1 MLGDLFLAL
10 RTSGS
15 GLIANQ
21 QALDA
26 VAQNVAN
33 VNTPGYTRKTINQEA
48 RVLDGNGA
56 GVEISGLTR
65 VIDEGLL
72 KSLRLEMSALESVQ
86 TEEAFLGRIQDL
98 FGSPDSNTSFNHVIA
113 DFQASLESLSLSPAD
128 ALAQLEVVRQGDN
141 AAASLR
147 TLSSGIQN
155 LRQDADRRIGDAVD
169 AINRLTA
176 QIAEL
181 NAQISR
187 NGYAGHD
194 VTGLQDQRDAAID
207 ELAELID
214 IQAFNRSD
222 GNVVVLT
229 AGGRT
234 LVDQVA
240 VTLSHTPA
248 AQLGASI
255 DYAGGGIDGI
265 YAGELLP
272 ANDITNDIRSGEL
285 AALIELRDTTLPNL
299 QAGLDELAA
308 EMRDTVN
315 QVHNRGAPFPGLS
328 AATGSRAFA
337 DPTTSTVTF
346 QGTGDTRLAVFD
358 ANGNQVAT
366 TTVRTLLGGAGPATI
381 EAVRAGIHGWLNA
394 GGYGSAAFDTD
405 GHLQITMAAGRT
417 IAFRDE
423 AVVNTAGSAQQ
434 DVTLDFDVDGDTATD
449 ETVSGFSYFFGLND
463 FFTDAATVGQNG
475 VSSTFA
481 VRADIRSAPERV
493 STGAVQWDASVSLTG
508 AYRFSSGD
516 NSVIEELASA
526 FSSGAAFAQA
536 GQLPATTTGFT
547 EYAALLI
554 GKTSADASAAES
566 RSAYQAELVSTLKF
580 KSDGV
585 RGVNLDQ
592 ELSDLML
599 YEQAYSAAARVISVV
614 QEMFDALERTAA

>member
-1 MLGDLFLAL
+1 VLGDLFLAL

-33 VNTPGYTRKTINQEA
+33 VNTPGYTRKTVNQEA

-56 GVEISGLTR
+56 GVDISGLTR
-65 VIDEGLL
+65 NIDEGLL
-72 KSLRLEMSALESVQ
+72 KSLRVEMSTLESVNTQ
-86 TEEAFLGRIQDL
+86 ETYLGRIQDL
-98 FGSPDSNTSFNHVIA
+98 FGSPDSNTSFSHTIGE
-113 DFQASLESLSLSPAD
+113 FQAALEALTVSPSD
-128 ALAQLEVVRQGDN
+128 VVSQLEVVRQGDN
-141 AAASLR
+141 VANSLR
-147 TLSSGIQN
+147 SLSSGIQT
-155 LRQDADRRIGDAVD
+155 LRQDADQRIGAAVD
-169 AINRLTA
+169 EINALTA

-181 NAQISR
+181 NTQISR

-194 VTGLQDQRDAAID
+194 VTGLQDQRDLAID
-207 ELAELID
+207 NLTKLID

-222 GNVVVLT
+222 GSVVVLT
-229 AGGRT
+229 ASGQT
-234 LVDQVA
+234 LVNRDA

-265 YAGELLP
+265 YAGEALP

-285 AALIELRDTTLPNL
+285 AALIELRDTTLPGL
-299 QAGLDELAA
+299 QVSLDELAVQ
-308 EMRDTVN
+308 MRDTVN

-328 AATGSRAFA
+328 SATGTREFA

-346 QGTGDTRLAVFD
+346 QATGDTRLAVFD
-358 ANGNQVAT
+358 ASGNQVAT

-381 EAVRAGIHGWLNA
+381 EDVRVGINGWLSTN
-394 GGYGSAAFDTD
+394 GSATFDAD
-405 GHLQITMAAGRT
+405 GRLQITMSAGRT

-423 AVVNTAGSAQQ
+423 AAVNTAGSTPQ
-434 DVTLDFDVDGDTATD
+434 DATLDFDVDGDTATD
-449 ETVSGFSYFFGLND
+449 ETVSGFSNFFGLND
-463 FFTDAATVGQNG
+463 FFVDAATVGQAG
-475 VSSTFA
+475 ASSTLA
-481 VRADIRSAPERV
+481 VRADIISAPERV
-493 STGAVQWDASVSLTG
+493 STGAAQWDASAGLLG
-508 AYRFSSGD
+508 AYQFSSGD
-516 NSVIEELASA
+516 NSVIEELATA
-526 FSSGAAFAQA
+526 FSSGASFAQA
-536 GQLPATTTGFT
+536 GQLPATATGFAD
-547 EYAALLI
+547 YAALII
-554 GKTSADASAAES
+554 GKTSSDASTAES
-566 RSAYQAELVSTLKF
+566 RSAYQEELVSTLQF

-585 RGVNLDQ
+585 RGVNLDE